1 LNRRILIGA
10 AILVAVF
17 ASCLGYTLVQRRE
30 AVQGKSLSANA
41 GTVTGPA
48 STDSIL
54 DHVPSGEIKPT
65 TASKSAAKQA
75 VTSGTGSAQTDQVP
89 KQSPAEIA
97 AQQAAAA
104 RLMQEQQEELEIS
117 RQRLAAES
125 AALDA
130 PSTIDLKLLSPS
142 VGASS
147 GADLA
152 SVSGGS
158 LFGGSGATGGSAGG
172 AGFSAAGGTDD
183 PNGQGA
189 KAAFLR
195 QPPTTSDYLVSN
207 RESAVSPYE
216 LRAGAVIPAVMV
228 SGINSDLPG
237 QIIGQVAEN
246 VYDTA
251 TGSYLLIPQGAKLV
265 GTYDNAVTYGQS
277 RVLVVWNRIIFP
289 DASSLDINGMAG
301 ADQGGYSGFSD
312 QVNNHYVRIFGSALL
327 LSLFSAG
334 IQLSQ
339 PQASSS
345 SNGTYTSQQII
356 AGAVGQQLG
365 NTGSRVIERNLNI
378 APTLEIRPGYLFNVM
393 VTKDIVVKL
402 YSDGVSRP

>member
-1 LNRRILIGA
+1 M
-10 AILVAVF
+10 VAVF
-17 ASCLGYTLVQRRE
+17 AAAMGYTFVQRRE
-30 AVQGKSLSANA
+30 AVQGKIASTSAGA
-41 GTVTGPA
+41 VTGPA

-54 DHVPSGEIKPT
+54 EHVPSGEIKPT
-65 TASKSAAKQA
+65 TSSKSTGKQA
-75 VTSGTGSAQTDQVP
+75 VASGTGSAQTDQRP

-130 PSTIDLKLLSPS
+130 PSTVDLKLSSPS
-142 VGASS
+142 SSPSAGAGF
-147 GADLA
+147 GAGLTSA
-152 SVSGGS
+152 SGGS
-158 LFGGSGATGGSAGG
+158 LFGGSGATGGSTGG
-172 AGFSAAGGTDD
+172 AGFSAASGADD

-251 TGSYLLIPQGAKLV
+251 TGAYLLIPQGAKLV

-393 VTKDIVVKL
+393 VTKDIVVKP

>member
-1 LNRRILIGA
+1 M
-10 AILVAVF
+10 VAVF
-17 ASCLGYTLVQRRE
+17 AAAMGYTFVQRRE
-30 AVQGKSLSANA
+30 AVQGKIASTSAGA
-41 GTVTGPA
+41 VTGPA

-54 DHVPSGEIKPT
+54 EHVPSGEIKPT
-65 TASKSAAKQA
+65 NPSKSTGKQA
-75 VTSGTGSAQTDQVP
+75 VASGTGSAQTDQRP

-130 PSTIDLKLLSPS
+130 PSTVDLKLSSPS
-142 VGASS
+142 SSPSAGAGS
-147 GADLA
+147 GADLTSA
-152 SVSGGS
+152 SGGS
-158 LFGGSGATGGSAGG
+158 LFGGSGATGGSTGG
-172 AGFSAAGGTDD
+172 AGFSAASGADD

-251 TGSYLLIPQGAKLV
+251 TGAYLLIPQGAKLV

-289 DASSLDINGMAG
+289 DASSLDIDGMAG

-393 VTKDIVVKL
+393 VTKDIVVKP